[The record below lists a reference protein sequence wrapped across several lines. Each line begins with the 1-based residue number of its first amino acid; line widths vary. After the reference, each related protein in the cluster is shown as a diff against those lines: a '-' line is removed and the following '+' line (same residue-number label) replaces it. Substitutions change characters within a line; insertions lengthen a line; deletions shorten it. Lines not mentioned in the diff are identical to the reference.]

1 MEGFFMKNKSENKE
15 VKKWTVSFWGT
26 SDYDGVSD
34 EVLKIVIEKN
44 TGLTAVKIS
53 AEENGNIEA
62 VLTFTGTRQDAET
75 RRESLIDFLE
85 ESDFNS
91 LQVSE
96 LEEERAACLPLFTPA
111 PFMATRQR
119 LLFRLVR

>member
-1 MEGFFMKNKSENKE
+1 MKNKSENKE

-26 SDYDGVSD
+26 SDYGESGSD
-34 EVLKIVIEKN
+34 EAGKIIIEKN
-44 TGLTAVKIS
+44 TGFNVDKIC

-62 VLTFTGTRQDAET
+62 VLTFTGTRADADT
-75 RRESLIDFLE
+75 RRDNLIDFLE
-85 ESDFNS
+85 DNNFNS
-91 LQVSE
+91 LTVSE
-96 LEEERAACLPLFTPA
+96 LQEERAACLPLFTPA

>member
-1 MEGFFMKNKSENKE
+1 MKNKSENKE

-34 EVLKIVIEKN
+34 EALKIVIEKN

-53 AEENGNIEA
+53 AEENRYIEA
-62 VLTFTGTRQDAET
+62 VLTFTGTRADADT
-75 RRESLIDFLE
+75 RRDNLIDFLE
-85 ESDFNS
+85 DNNFNS
-91 LQVSE
+91 LTVSE
-96 LEEERAACLPLFTPA
+96 LQEERAACLPLFTPA